1 MFYMPSLHYILMI
14 IQLAQLAHALNLNN
28 SM

>member
-1 MFYMPSLHYILMI
+1 MFYMPSLHYILVI
-14 IQLAQLAHALNLNN
+14 IQLAHALNLNN